1 MAQDLKTLIVLFK
14 AYQSLINQVKL
25 SLINTD
31 LTVNEFTA
39 LEALY
44 SKKELTTSELRDY
57 VLVPNS
63 SMTYVLD
70 TLEKKDL
77 IKREKA
83 SDDKRIQLLSLTKKG
98 KDLFKDSYE
107 VHFKHM
113 RKFFNELDSNEEKT
127 LQEYLKRVG
136 KVAQNDFENK
146 A

>member
-14 AYQSLINQVKL
+14 AYQSMINQVKL

-70 TLEKKDL
+70 TLEKKEL
-77 IKREKA
+77 IQRKLW
-83 SDDKRIQLLSLTKKG
+83 SSL
-98 KDLFKDSYE
+98 
-107 VHFKHM
+107 
-113 RKFFNELDSNEEKT
+113 
-127 LQEYLKRVG
+127 
-136 KVAQNDFENK
+136 
-146 A
+146 